1 MSCLW
6 GFECR
11 AFTRER
17 SHRSCQGWASAEI
30 PKLALRRNRRSQ
42 HVPRFVVCCVSFA
55 GFSNNLRNLT
65 SRKNCEGHLRC
76 PKSQDHKSTAGW
88 TSFIQRLQTKM
99 AFDSAISEVLE
110 FFASTGLRFAW
121 DVSIS
126 RLLSSNYLSISR
138 QIVTGSFLIFHHFS
152 LLLHRHLVHVL
163 MLVLLWYLCELLIV
177 LWHLSSSK
185 QPQQK

>member
-1 MSCLW
+1 
-6 GFECR
+6 
-11 AFTRER
+11 
-17 SHRSCQGWASAEI
+17 
-30 PKLALRRNRRSQ
+30 
-42 HVPRFVVCCVSFA
+42 
-55 GFSNNLRNLT
+55 
-65 SRKNCEGHLRC
+65 
-76 PKSQDHKSTAGW
+76 
-88 TSFIQRLQTKM
+88 M
-99 AFDSAISEVLE
+99 AFDSAISEVRE

-152 LLLHRHLVHVL
+152 LLHRHLVHVL